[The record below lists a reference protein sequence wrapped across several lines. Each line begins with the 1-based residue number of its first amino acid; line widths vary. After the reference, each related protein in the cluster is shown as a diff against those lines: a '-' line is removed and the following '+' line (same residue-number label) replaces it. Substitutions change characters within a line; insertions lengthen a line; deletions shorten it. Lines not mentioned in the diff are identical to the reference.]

1 MIMQSRSVRMPDCND
16 ISVIF
21 IPGGI
26 VEMSRLK
33 TSWIV
38 MANVAL
44 MSAILAFVVLYSNY
58 EKKEN
63 YRHQVEHFVNTTIAM
78 ERVTGN
84 YLEAEQGICDN
95 WAQYINNRD
104 LTLEEAAAYVRATH
118 AKANTSAHLID
129 TETLKGY
136 STRSKPNTEDDY
148 EVSYERLGL
157 LGDGSWIADLG
168 EAINITR
175 TYTNPINGEQSLAF
189 CNRIT
194 VRDAETGEEK
204 QAYLLRIVPTS
215 NLEEKW
221 VFPKEEYENED
232 FSIIDTDS
240 NYVIRGRSFKNASF
254 FEFYKSYNQPGIQV
268 QQQLFEDILSGT
280 GSFTML
286 DSRGTECIVAYTPIT
301 STKGWMLLS
310 SAPVSD
316 LNAVTENWI
325 LIGVI
330 TFGLL
335 ILLVMDVLY
344 MRSFNKKLRVMARE
358 AEAANKAKT
367 DFLSTM
373 SHDIRTPMNA
383 IIGLTAIA
391 EKKLDDREAVAENLR
406 KISLA
411 SSHLLT
417 LINDILDIS
426 KVESGK
432 LNLSPLTFSIV
443 ETVQNLVNL
452 SQPMIKEKNIDF
464 SFRINRMEK
473 EYLYADQLRLNQIYI
488 NILSNAIKYTMPG
501 GSVTVDLREEESEK
515 EGCVKLIY
523 RVADTG
529 IGMSPEFLEKMYQPF
544 SRQTDSRVNS
554 IQGTGLG
561 LAITRQMVELMNGT
575 IECQSELEKGTTFI
589 ITLDLPIAEKQLEE
603 MRFDG
608 VDVLIADDDPVL
620 LETAADALETMGVNA
635 EQAKSGKEALEMTR
649 RRHESGKDYDVIILD
664 WKMPDMNGIE
674 TIRRIRTEVDANIPI
689 LVTSAYDWSDI
700 EDAAKEAGAN
710 GFVGKPLFRSR
721 LYEKISEL
729 LGTEVTALE
738 PEDDYS
744 DLAGMNILI
753 AEDNDINWEIISTM
767 LDMFGITSERAEN
780 GQICVNKM
788 AEAAEG
794 CFDLIFMDVQMPEMN
809 GLDATRNI
817 RRLENK
823 WAASI
828 PIIAMT
834 ADAFSENVAECL
846 EAGMNGHIPKPIDMK
861 LVIKEI
867 RRIKE
872 EKRK

>member
-1 MIMQSRSVRMPDCND
+1 
-16 ISVIF
+16 
-21 IPGGI
+21 
-26 VEMSRLK
+26 MSRLK

-44 MSAILAFVVLYSNY
+44 MGAILAFVALFSNY
-58 EKKEN
+58 ERKEN
-63 YRHQVEHFVNTTIAM
+63 YRSQVEHFVNTTIAM

-84 YLEAEQGICDN
+84 YLEGEQGICDN
-95 WAQYINNRD
+95 WAQYINSQD

-118 AKANTSAHLID
+118 TDTTTSAHLID
-129 TETLKGY
+129 METLNGY
-136 STRSKPNTEDDY
+136 STQPKPNTEHDY
-148 EVSYERLGL
+148 EVSYKRIEL
-157 LGDGSWIADLG
+157 LGDGAWIADLG
-168 EAINITR
+168 TAINISR
-175 TYTNPINGEQSLAF
+175 TYTNPLSGEQSLAF

-194 VRDAETGEEK
+194 VRDAETGEKK
-204 QAYLLRIVPTS
+204 QAYLLRVIPTS
-215 NLEEKW
+215 NLKEKW
-221 VFPKEEYENED
+221 VFPQEEYENED
-232 FSIIDTDS
+232 FSIIDTDG

-254 FEFYKSYNQPGIQV
+254 FEFYKSYNQPGIPA
-268 QQQLFEDILSGT
+268 QQQLFADILSGT

-286 DSRGTECIVAYTPIT
+286 DSKGRECIVAHTPIT
-301 STKGWMLLS
+301 STKGWILLS

-316 LNAVTENWI
+316 LNAVRENWI

-335 ILLVMDVLY
+335 LLLVMDFLY
-344 MRSFNKKLRVMARE
+344 MNSINKKLRVTARA
-358 AEAANKAKT
+358 AETANKAKT

-383 IIGLTAIA
+383 IIGLTTIA
-391 EKKLDDREAVAENLR
+391 EKKLDDREAVSDNLS
-406 KISLA
+406 KIRLA
-411 SSHLLT
+411 SNHLLT

-443 ETVQNLVNL
+443 ETVQNLMNL

-464 SFRINRMEK
+464 SFRINHMDK

-488 NILSNAIKYTMPG
+488 NVLSNAIKYTEPG
-501 GSVTVDLREEESEK
+501 GRVSVDLREEESEK
-515 EGCVKLIY
+515 EGCVRLIY
-523 RVADTG
+523 CVADTG
-529 IGMSPEFLEKMYQPF
+529 IGMSPEFLKKMYEPF

-575 IECQSELEKGTTFI
+575 IDCQSETGKGTTFTI
-589 ITLDLPIAEKQLEE
+589 ALDLPVAEKQLEE
-603 MRFDG
+603 MRIEG
-608 VDVLIADDDPVL
+608 IDVLIADDDPIL
-620 LETAADALETMGVNA
+620 LESAVDTLETLGINA
-635 EQAKSGKEALEMTR
+635 EQAQSGMEALEKAR
-649 RRHESGKDYDVIILD
+649 HRHEAGKDYDVIILD
-664 WKMPDMNGIE
+664 WKMPDMNGVE
-674 TIRRIRTEVDANIPI
+674 TIRRIRTEVDAGIPI
-689 LVTSAYDWSDI
+689 LLTSAYDWSDI
-700 EDAAKEAGAN
+700 EDEAKEAGAN
-710 GFVGKPLFRSR
+710 GFIGKPLFRSR
-721 LYEKISEL
+721 LYEKINGL
-729 LGTEVTALE
+729 LGTEAKPLE

-767 LDMFGITSERAEN
+767 LGMFGVNTERAEN
-780 GQICVNKM
+780 GRICVDKM
-788 AEAAEG
+788 AEAGEG
-794 CFDLIFMDVQMPEMN
+794 RYDLIFMDVQMPEMN
-809 GLDATRNI
+809 GLDATRQI
-817 RRLENK
+817 RKLANK

-834 ADAFSENVAECL
+834 ADAFSENISECL
-846 EAGMNGHIPKPIDMK
+846 KAGMNGHIAKPIDLK